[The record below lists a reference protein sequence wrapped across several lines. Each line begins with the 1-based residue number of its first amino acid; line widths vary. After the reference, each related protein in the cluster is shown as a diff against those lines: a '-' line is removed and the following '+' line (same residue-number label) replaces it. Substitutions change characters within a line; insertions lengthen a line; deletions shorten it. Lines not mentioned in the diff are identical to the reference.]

1 MSNIKQLLFTMISCF
16 QIVNADTITLITD
29 RDNTLYEI
37 DDGSLSNG
45 IGSYIFAGSTGAN
58 GVRRSLLHFD
68 LSPIPTG
75 SIIDTVKLSLYMD
88 KSRAGAS
95 NLSIHRVLTDWG
107 EGESSASGGEGS
119 GGLAA
124 ENDATWLHSFYANK
138 LWNQPG
144 GDYKADS
151 SSDMIV
157 ADEGFY
163 TWSNTGLIEDVKYWL
178 ESPDL
183 NFGWAIIGDESK
195 TSTAKRF
202 ISRNFSDPELHP
214 RLTIEYTP
222 DRETVIQKKSWAK
235 LKSK

>member
-1 MSNIKQLLFTMISCF
+1 MVLVPISLRVPLEQMESEGAFCTLTSLL
-16 QIVNADTITLITD
+16 
-29 RDNTLYEI
+29 
-37 DDGSLSNG
+37 SLS
-45 IGSYIFAGSTGAN
+45 
-58 GVRRSLLHFD
+58 VL
-68 LSPIPTG
+68 
-75 SIIDTVKLSLYMD
+75 IINAVKLSLYMD

-138 LWNQPG
+138 LWNKPG

-157 ADEGFY
+157 ADEGSY

-202 ISRNFSDPELHP
+202 ISRNFSDPELQP
-214 RLTIEYTP
+214 RLIIEYTP

-235 LKSK
+235 LKNK

>member
-1 MSNIKQLLFTMISCF
+1 MSNIKQLLFTMIFCF
-16 QIVNADTITLITD
+16 QIANADTITLITD

-68 LSPIPTG
+68 LSPIPAG
-75 SIIDTVKLSLYMD
+75 SIVNAVKLSMYMD
-88 KSRAGAS
+88 KTKAGAS
-95 NLSIHRVLTDWG
+95 ILSVHRVLTDWG

-157 ADEGFY
+157 ADEGIY

-202 ISRNFSDPELHP
+202 ISRNFSDPDLHP
-214 RLTIEYTP
+214 RLVIDYTP
-222 DRETVIQKKSWAK
+222 DIKTVIQEKSWAE
-235 LKSK
+235 LKEK

>member
-1 MSNIKQLLFTMISCF
+1 MNYLILTMIFCW
-16 QIVNADTITLITD
+16 QIANADTVTLIAD

-37 DDGSLSNG
+37 DNGSLSNG
-45 IGSYIFAGSTGAN
+45 VGSYIFAGSTGAN

-75 SIIDTVKLSLYMD
+75 SIINAVKLSLYMD

-95 NLSIHRVLTDWG
+95 KLSVHRVLTDWG

-157 ADEGFY
+157 ADEGIY

-214 RLTIEYTP
+214 RLIIEYAP

>member
-1 MSNIKQLLFTMISCF
+1 MKYLIFTMIFCW
-16 QIVNADTITLITD
+16 QIANADTVRLIAD

-37 DDGSLSNG
+37 DNGSLSNG
-45 IGSYIFAGSTGAN
+45 VGSYIFAGSTGAN

-68 LSPIPTG
+68 LSLIPTG
-75 SIIDTVKLSLYMD
+75 SIINAVKLSLYMD

-95 NLSIHRVLTDWG
+95 NLSVHRVLTDWG

-124 ENDATWLHSFYANK
+124 ENDATWLHSFYADK

-144 GDYKADS
+144 GDYKVDS

-214 RLTIEYTP
+214 RLIIEYTP
-222 DRETVIQKKSWAK
+222 DRETVIEKKSWAE

>member
-1 MSNIKQLLFTMISCF
+1 MKYILLTVLSCL
-16 QIVNADTITLITD
+16 QIANADTVTLISD
-29 RDNTLYEI
+29 RDNTLYES

-45 IGSYIFAGSTGAN
+45 IGSYIFAGTTGAN

-75 SIIDTVKLSLYMD
+75 SIVSAVRLSLYMD

-95 NLSIHRVLTDWG
+95 NLSVHRVLTDWG
-107 EGESSASGGEGS
+107 EGESSASGGQGG
-119 GGLAA
+119 GGLAD
-124 ENDATWLHSFYANK
+124 ENDATWLHSFYADK

-151 SSDMIV
+151 SSDMVV
-157 ADEGFY
+157 ADEGSY

-183 NFGWAIIGDESK
+183 NFGWIIIGDESK

-202 ISRNFSDPELHP
+202 ISRNFSDSDLHP
-214 RLTIEYTP
+214 RLIVEYTH
-222 DRETVIQKKSWAK
+222 DRETVIQKRSWAE
-235 LKSK
+235 LKEN